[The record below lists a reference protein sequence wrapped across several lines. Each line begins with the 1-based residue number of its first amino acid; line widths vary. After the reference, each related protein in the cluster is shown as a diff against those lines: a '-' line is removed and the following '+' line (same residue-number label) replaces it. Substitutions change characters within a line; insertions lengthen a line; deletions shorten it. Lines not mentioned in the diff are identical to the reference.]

1 MLKKTVAVAALLAAV
16 ATPVLASDHSWR
28 GERERAEHEDRSR
41 CQARPAVERLSMAE
55 VAQKLKEQGYSLRK
69 IEVSHGCYEVKG
81 TDAKGARVKMY
92 VDPATAEI
100 MRRGDR
106 S

>member
-1 MLKKTVAVAALLAAV
+1 MLSKTITVAALLTALTMPA
-16 ATPVLASDHSWR
+16 LASDER
-28 GERERAEHEDRSR
+28 GSERERHERSERSR
-41 CQARPAVERLSMAE
+41 CPARPAAERLSLDQ
-55 VAQKLKEQGYSLRK
+55 VTQKLKEQGYTVRK

-81 TDAKGARVKMY
+81 TDAKGVRVEMY

-100 MRRGDR
+100 IGRGDR

>member
-28 GERERAEHEDRSR
+28 GEDRSR
-41 CQARPAVERLSMAE
+41 CQARPAAERLSMAE

>member
-1 MLKKTVAVAALLAAV
+1 MQTKTLAIAALLAAI
-16 ATPVLASDHSWR
+16 ASPVLASDHSWR
-28 GERERAEHEDRSR
+28 GEREHSEYGRR
-41 CQARPAVERLSMAE
+41 CQVNQTAERLSIAE
-55 VAQKLKEQGYSLRK
+55 VAQKLKAQGYALRK

-100 MRRGDR
+100 VRSGDR